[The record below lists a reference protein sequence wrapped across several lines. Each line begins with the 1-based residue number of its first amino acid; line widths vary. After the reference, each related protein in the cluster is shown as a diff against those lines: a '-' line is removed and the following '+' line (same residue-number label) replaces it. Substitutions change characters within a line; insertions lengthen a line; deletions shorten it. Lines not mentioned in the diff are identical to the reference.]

1 MMAGG
6 RSPFCC
12 WGVKPN
18 RPRKV
23 ARILGLNQAYPACA
37 ESLSSFPFS
46 SPGPQPLAFTS
57 LRRRVQ
63 LFTMSYEEE
72 RTKIA
77 MIGETISHYR
87 ILDPLGSGG
96 MGQVFRAEDTRLGRQ
111 VALKFLSAE
120 LMRDPAALERFQRE
134 ARAASSLNHPA
145 ICTIYDVGEHNG
157 RPYLVMEV
165 LEGQTLRER
174 IGGRPMATDALLDF
188 GVQIADALDAA
199 HARGIIHR
207 DIKPANIFITS
218 RGQAKV
224 LDFGLAK
231 QAATRRVGEA
241 VGAGNSVTQPT
252 TDNLLLTSPGSA
264 IGTVAYMSPEQAR
277 GEQLDARTD
286 LFSLGAV
293 LYEMATGQAA
303 FNGNTSAVIFDAI
316 LNRTPASPTSI
327 NPLLPAKLEEIIG
340 KSLEKD
346 RDLRY
351 QSAAELR
358 GDLKRLKR
366 DTDSSRAP
374 SGSTGSWAAAN
385 SSANPDSGANTAQ
398 PTASHSTPLS
408 SSAAATTSAP
418 TQGGARLG
426 VWIAAAVATLVAIG
440 AVLAFAFHD
449 RFGHRHQETGSF
461 SQMMISPI
469 TSTGNIHSVTISAD
483 GKWVAYVADEKGSHG
498 IWIRQLAT
506 GSTAQVEL
514 GSPGEIEGLTFSLD
528 GNYLYFVKRDESIG
542 VATLFQTPS
551 LGGSPRQV
559 IVDVDSPI
567 SFSPDGKRFVF
578 VRQVSK
584 AKASDLVI
592 ANSDGTSE
600 QILQVLTNPPRFSG
614 EGPAWSPDGK
624 RIAVADNPTG
634 EFDKYAVEVV
644 DVDSKKKTRVGSTDW
659 IAPDQMAW
667 LPDGSAILFNARV
680 ARTSLNAQLYSLSY
694 PAAEVRRITNDLNFY
709 SGTSITSDGSAL
721 ATAQVSLTGNLWLA
735 NFGGSASLSP
745 PRQISSGISRAD
757 GISGIAWMPDG
768 KLIYTYYTSGTIQL
782 ATASPDGTNVHD
794 ISSGILTP
802 SWLSSCGDG
811 RHFVFS
817 MGRGKDT
824 SSIWRADEDGSS
836 LTQLS
841 TGKVAVHPNCSPDGK
856 FVVYVDV
863 VGDSTHLTRVGID
876 GGTPAT
882 ISDAEL
888 FSPVISPDGTSVACA
903 YQPEPG
909 KRPKLAIVGLNGG
922 EIRSVYDLPPET
934 QAAFGGDGGQ
944 KLAWTKDGHAV
955 LYPVFKEG
963 VVTLW
968 AQPVAPQGATTS
980 AAKQVM
986 NLGPDFQWG
995 AYTLSPDGKQ
1005 IIYAHGRSVTDAVLI
1020 THFH

>member
-1 MMAGG
+1 MA
-6 RSPFCC
+6 CE
-12 WGVKPN
+12 K
-18 RPRKV
+18 
-23 ARILGLNQAYPACA
+23 
-37 ESLSSFPFS
+37 
-46 SPGPQPLAFTS
+46 
-57 LRRRVQ
+57 
-63 LFTMSYEEE
+63 E

-111 VALKFLSAE
+111 VALKFLSAD
-120 LMRDPAALERFQRE
+120 LARDPAALERFQRE

-188 GVQIADALDAA
+188 GAQIADALDAA
-199 HARGIIHR
+199 HSRGIIHR

-218 RGQAKV
+218 RGQAKI

-231 QAATRRVGEA
+231 QGATRRVGEA
-241 VGAGNSVTQPT
+241 VGAGNSITQPT

-277 GEQLDARTD
+277 GEDLDARTD

-351 QSAAELR
+351 QTAAELR

-374 SGSTGSWAAAN
+374 SGSSSSWAAA
-385 SSANPDSGANTAQ
+385 SSTANPGSGSNAAQ
-398 PTASHSTPLS
+398 RTGSQATSVQP
-408 SSAAATTSAP
+408 SATVSASAP
-418 TQGGARLG
+418 AQSGSRMG
-426 VWIAAAVATLVAIG
+426 VWIAAAVAVLVAIG
-440 AVLAFAFHD
+440 AVLVIVFHD
-449 RFGHRHQETGSF
+449 RSGHRHQEASSF

-469 TSTGNIHSVTISAD
+469 TSTGNIHSATISAD

-514 GSPGEIEGLTFSLD
+514 GSPGEVEGVTFSLD
-528 GNYLYFVKRDESIG
+528 GNYLYFVKRDESVG
-542 VATLFQTPS
+542 VGTLFQAPS
-551 LGGSPRQV
+551 LGGTPRQV

-584 AKASDLVI
+584 AKTSKLIVASADGSGEQDL
-592 ANSDGTSE
+592 
-600 QILQVLTNPPRFSG
+600 LVLTNPPHFSDN
-614 EGPAWSPDGK
+614 GPAWSPDGK
-624 RIAVADNPTG
+624 SIAVADNPTG
-634 EFDKYAVEVV
+634 EFDKYAVEIV
-644 DVDSKKKTRVGSTDW
+644 DLDSKTKTRLGSVDW

-667 LPDGSAILFNARV
+667 LPDHSALLFNARV
-680 ARTSLNAQLYSLSY
+680 SRTSLNAQLFALSY
-694 PAAEVRRITNDLNFY
+694 PEAEVRRVTNDLNFY
-709 SGTSITSDGSAL
+709 NGTSITSDGSAL
-721 ATAQVSLTGNLWLA
+721 ASAQVTLTGSLWVA
-735 NFGGSASLSP
+735 NFGSSASLSP

-757 GISGIAWMPDG
+757 GISGIIWTPDG
-768 KLIYTYYTSGTIQL
+768 KIIYTYYTSGSIQL
-782 ATASPDGTNVHD
+782 ASASPDGSNVHD
-794 ISSGILTP
+794 IASGLVSP

-811 RHFVFS
+811 RHFVFG
-817 MGRGKDT
+817 MGRGKDS
-824 SSIWRADEDGSS
+824 SSIWRADMDGSN

-841 TGKVAVHPNCSPDGK
+841 TGKIAVHPNCSPDGK

-863 VGDSTHLTRVGID
+863 TGDTTHLMRVAID
-876 GGTPAT
+876 GGTPAE
-882 ISDAEL
+882 ISRAEL
-888 FSPVISPDGTSVACA
+888 FAPVISPDGNSLACA

-909 KRPKLAIVGLNGG
+909 KRPKLAVVGLNGG
-922 EIRSVYDLPPET
+922 EIRNVYDLPPEL
-934 QAAFGGDGGQ
+934 QGAFNGDGGQ
-944 KLAWTKDGHAV
+944 KLAWTKDGRAV
-955 LYPVFKEG
+955 LYPINKDG
-963 VVTLW
+963 VVSLW
-968 AQPVAPQGATTS
+968 AQPVGAQGSTPA

-1005 IIYAHGRSVTDAVLI
+1005 IIYAHGRAATDAVLI
-1020 THFH
+1020 SHFH

>member
-1 MMAGG
+1 
-6 RSPFCC
+6 
-12 WGVKPN
+12 
-18 RPRKV
+18 
-23 ARILGLNQAYPACA
+23 
-37 ESLSSFPFS
+37 
-46 SPGPQPLAFTS
+46 
-57 LRRRVQ
+57 
-63 LFTMSYEEE
+63 
-72 RTKIA
+72 

-111 VALKFLSAE
+111 VALKFLSAD
-120 LMRDPAALERFQRE
+120 LARDPASLERFQRE
-134 ARAASSLNHPA
+134 ARAASSLNHPG

-188 GVQIADALDAA
+188 GTQIADALDAA

-218 RGQAKV
+218 RGQAKI

-252 TDNLLLTSPGSA
+252 TDNLFLTSPGSA

-277 GEQLDARTD
+277 GEDLDPRTD

-316 LNRTPASPTSI
+316 LNRTPPSPTSV
-327 NPLLPAKLEEIIG
+327 NPMLPAKLEEIIG

-351 QSAAELR
+351 QTAAELR

-374 SGSTGSWAAAN
+374 SGSSGSWATA
-385 SSANPDSGANTAQ
+385 SSSPGSGSGSKAAQ
-398 PTASHSTPLS
+398 PTASLVS
-408 SSAAATTSAP
+408 SLPVSGTAPTSAP
-418 TQGGARLG
+418 TQNGVRFG
-426 VWIAAAVATLVAIG
+426 VWIAAAVAILIAIG
-440 AVLAFAFHD
+440 TVFAITFHD
-449 RFGHRHQETGSF
+449 RYGHHHEEAASF
-461 SQMMISPI
+461 SQMTISPI
-469 TSTGNIHSVTISAD
+469 TSTGNIHSATISAD

-514 GSPGEIEGLTFSLD
+514 GSPGEIAGLNFSLD
-528 GNYLYFVKRDESIG
+528 GNYLYFVKSDESVG
-542 VATLFQTPS
+542 VGTLFQAPS
-551 LGGSPRQV
+551 LGGAPRQV

-578 VRQVSK
+578 VRQSSK
-584 AKASDLVI
+584 AKTSELII
-592 ANSDGTSE
+592 ANTDGTGE
-600 QILQVLTNPPRFSG
+600 QDLLVLTNPPRFSDN
-614 EGPAWSPDGK
+614 GPAWSPDGK

-634 EFDKYAVEVV
+634 EFGKYAVEIV
-644 DVDSKKKTRVGSTDW
+644 DVGSKTKTRLGSLDW
-659 IAPDQMAW
+659 LSPDQMAW

-680 ARTSLNAQLYSLSY
+680 AMTSLNAQLFSLSY
-694 PAAEVRRITNDLNFY
+694 PDAEVRRVTNDLNFY
-709 SGTSITSDGSAL
+709 NGTSITSDGSAL
-721 ATAQVSLTGNLWLA
+721 VSAQVTLTGSLWVA
-735 NFGGSASLSP
+735 NFGSSASFSP

-757 GISGIAWMPDG
+757 GISGVIWTPDD
-768 KLIYTYYTSGTIQL
+768 KIIYTYYTSGSIQL
-782 ATASPDGTNVHD
+782 ASASPDGSNVHD
-794 ISSGILTP
+794 IAPGVVSP
-802 SWLSSCGDG
+802 NWLSSCGDG
-811 RHFVFS
+811 RHFVFGMS
-817 MGRGKDT
+817 RGKDS
-824 SSIWRADEDGSS
+824 SSIWRADTDGSN

-841 TGKVAVHPNCSPDGK
+841 TGKIALHPNCSPDGK
-856 FVVYVDV
+856 SVVYVDV
-863 VGDSTHLTRVGID
+863 TGDATHVMRVGID
-876 GGTPAT
+876 GGTPTQVSKQEAY
-882 ISDAEL
+882 
-888 FSPVISPDGTSVACA
+888 SPVYAPDGSALAVL
-903 YQPEPG
+903 YQPDPG
-909 KRPKLAIVGLNGG
+909 KPSKLAVMGLDGG
-922 EIRSVYDLPPET
+922 EIRNVYDFPPEA
-934 QAAFGGDGGQ
+934 QSAINGDGGQ
-944 KLAWTKDGHAV
+944 KLSWTKDGRAI
-955 LYPVFKEG
+955 LYPIRKDG

-968 AQPVAPQGATTS
+968 AQPVGPQGTAS
-980 AAKQVM
+980 AGAKQVM

-1005 IIYAHGRSVTDAVLI
+1005 IIYAHGRAVTDAVLI
-1020 THFH
+1020 SHFH

>member
-1 MMAGG
+1 MTCEHDWA
-6 RSPFCC
+6 
-12 WGVKPN
+12 
-18 RPRKV
+18 
-23 ARILGLNQAYPACA
+23 
-37 ESLSSFPFS
+37 
-46 SPGPQPLAFTS
+46 
-57 LRRRVQ
+57 
-63 LFTMSYEEE
+63 
-72 RTKIA
+72 KIT
-77 MIGETISHYR
+77 MIGETIGHYR

-120 LMRDPAALERFQRE
+120 LTRDPAALERFQRE
-134 ARAASSLNHPA
+134 ARSASSLNHPA

-188 GVQIADALDAA
+188 GAQIADALDAA
-199 HARGIIHR
+199 HSRGIIHR

-218 RGQAKV
+218 RGQAKI

-231 QAATRRVGEA
+231 QAATRRVGETI
-241 VGAGNSVTQPT
+241 GAGNSVTQPT
-252 TDNLLLTSPGSA
+252 TDNLFLTSPGSA

-277 GEQLDARTD
+277 GEDLDARTD

-293 LYEMATGQAA
+293 LYEMATGQTA

-316 LNRTPASPTSI
+316 LNRTPPSPTSI
-327 NPLLPAKLEEIIG
+327 NPMLPAKLEEIIG

-351 QSAAELR
+351 QTAAELR

-366 DTDSSRAP
+366 DTDSSRVP
-374 SGSTGSWAAAN
+374 SGSSGSWATASSSPNPGSGSNAVRLSATHPTQLP
-385 SSANPDSGANTAQ
+385 SSATVPA
-398 PTASHSTPLS
+398 
-408 SSAAATTSAP
+408 SAP
-418 TQGGARLG
+418 TQSGARLG
-426 VWIAAAVATLVAIG
+426 VWIAAAVAILIAIG
-440 AVLAFAFHD
+440 AILAIVFHD
-449 RFGHRHQETGSF
+449 RFGHHHEEASSF

-469 TSTGNIHSVTISAD
+469 TSTGNIHSATISVD

-514 GSPGEIEGLTFSLD
+514 GSPGEIEGLNFSLD

-542 VATLFQTPS
+542 VGTLFQAPS
-551 LGGSPRQV
+551 LGGAPRQV

-567 SFSPDGKRFVF
+567 SFSPDGKQFVF
-578 VRQVSK
+578 VRQSNKTKTSYLMV
-584 AKASDLVI
+584 
-592 ANSDGTSE
+592 ANSDGTGVQSLE
-600 QILQVLTNPPRFSG
+600 VLTNPPRFSDN
-614 EGPAWSPDGK
+614 GPAWSPDGK
-624 RIAVADNPTG
+624 RIAVADNPSG
-634 EFDKYAVEVV
+634 DFGKYAVEIV
-644 DVDSKKKTRVGSTDW
+644 DVDSKTKKRLGSVDW
-659 IAPDQMAW
+659 ISPDQMAW

-680 ARTSLNAQLYSLSY
+680 SRTSLNAQLYSLSY
-694 PAAEVRRITNDLNFY
+694 PDAEVRRVTNDLNFY

-721 ATAQVSLTGNLWLA
+721 ASAQLTLTGSLWIA
-735 NFGGSASLSP
+735 SFGSSASLSP

-757 GISGIAWMPDG
+757 GISGIIWTPDG
-768 KLIYTYYTSGTIQL
+768 KIIYTYYTSGSIQL
-782 ATASPDGTNVHD
+782 ASALPDGSNVHD
-794 ISSGILTP
+794 ISPGVVTP
-802 SWLSSCGDG
+802 NWLSSCGDG
-811 RHFVFS
+811 RHFVFG
-817 MGRGKDT
+817 MGRGNDS
-824 SSIWRADEDGSS
+824 SSIWRADTDGSN

-841 TGKVAVHPNCSPDGK
+841 TGKLAVHPACSPDGK

-863 VGDSTHLTRVGID
+863 QGNSTHLMRVGID
-876 GGTPAT
+876 GGTPTAV
-882 ISDAEL
+882 SKEEL
-888 FSPVISPDGTSVACA
+888 FAPVISPDGNWLACA

-909 KRPKLAIVGLNGG
+909 KRPNLAIVGLAGG
-922 EIRSVYDLPPET
+922 EIRSVYDLPQET
-934 QAAFGGDGGQ
+934 QASLGGDGGQ
-944 KLAWTKDGHAV
+944 KLAWTRDSRAV
-955 LYPVFKEG
+955 LYPVYKDG

-968 AQPVAPQGATTS
+968 AQPVGATGSTPA

-1005 IIYAHGRSVTDAVLI
+1005 IIYAHGRAVTDAVLI
-1020 THFH
+1020 SHFH